1 MLKPILLMNTTP
13 IYYNLNAVYLYI
25 YLIFCK
31 LWLESTQQNWLEFVI
46 YNFFILPRF
55 FLLVINF
62 PVSFF
67 S

>member
-25 YLIFCK
+25 YLIFRK

-46 YNFFILPRF
+46 YNLLFI
-55 FLLVINF
+55 I
-62 PVSFF
+62 F
-67 S
+67 SC

>member
-55 FLLVINF
+55 LLLVINF